1 MLICIKINSYARNIK
16 ETENMNK
23 RQKILIVDDAKFLHL
38 SAATGGKADGGDDTG
53 VEYNKVFC
61 HKASPLTPP
70 P

>member
-1 MLICIKINSYARNIK
+1 
-16 ETENMNK
+16 MNK